1 MLKPIK
7 WPINIVVIC
16 ALPAEF
22 VSDKH
27 KVYYSGVG
35 KINATIAT
43 MKAIREFNPELVIN
57 VGTVGSCL
65 PTLKGGI
72 ECSRFYERDGVR
84 TMGTNAVLNGPNE
97 EKYTCATGDSFLT
110 RPLSW
115 ADVVDMEAFAIAR
128 VCQVEGVDFR
138 CFKYVTDHV
147 SENSLK
153 IWSDNIS
160 AGQHFFAGKI
170 EEVVHE
176 G

>member
-1 MLKPIK
+1 MLKPLK
-7 WPINIVVIC
+7 WPTNIIIIC

-22 VSDKH
+22 VSAKH

-84 TMGTNAVLNGPNE
+84 TMGENVVINDESE

-128 VCQVEGVDFR
+128 VCQMEGVEFR
-138 CFKYVTDHV
+138 CFKYVTDYV
-147 SENSLK
+147 NENSLK
-153 IWSDNIS
+153 TWSDNIS
-160 AGQHFFAGKI
+160 AGQDFFASKVEGAI
-170 EEVVHE
+170 HE

>member
-1 MLKPIK
+1 MLKPLD
-7 WPINIVVIC
+7 IVVIC

-22 VSDKH
+22 VSAKH
-27 KVYYSGVG
+27 KVWYSGVG

-43 MKAIREFNPELVIN
+43 MKAIREFKPELVIN

-65 PTLKGGI
+65 PTLTGGI

-84 TMGTNAVLNGPNE
+84 TMGENAVIVDQDE

-115 ADVVDMEAFAIAR
+115 ADVVDMEAFAIAK

-138 CFKYVTDHV
+138 CFKYVTDYV
-147 SENSLK
+147 GENSLK

-160 AGQHFFAGKI
+160 AGQHFFAGKL
-170 EEVVHE
+170 EEVIIN